1 MVQEGEMMA
10 EPDVDP
16 NDKYAQTRKR
26 CSSTTREA
34 ILDSAMR
41 RFARHGFECSGVR
54 EIAADAGVTAAL
66 VNRYFGSKEGL
77 FAAVIERAFDV
88 GDLLECDLSILAERL
103 AIHIVR
109 SRENRHGDKPTPLLL
124 LLRTAAEPGA
134 VNLLRQNLDRNFVC
148 PLAARL
154 QGPDTQHRATM
165 VAALMTG
172 FATLDQSL
180 RCQAIEEDDRNR
192 LVEKMTGYLNQWI
205 CG

>member
-1 MVQEGEMMA
+1 MA
-10 EPDVDP
+10 ERDGESNENCPQ
-16 NDKYAQTRKR
+16 ARKR
-26 CSSTTREA
+26 CSTTTREA

-41 RFARHGFECSGVR
+41 RFARQGFEGSGVR

-88 GDLLECDLSILAERL
+88 GDLLECDLSELARRL
-103 AIHIVR
+103 AVHIVR

-134 VNLLRQNLDRNFVC
+134 VDLLRQNVDRNFIGR
-148 PLAARL
+148 LAARL
-154 QGPDTQHRATM
+154 EGPDTQHRAAM

-180 RCQAIEEDDRNR
+180 KCSAIEEDDRNR
-192 LVEKMTGYLNQWI
+192 LVEKMTGHLDQWI
-205 CG
+205 RG